1 MALHGGHAMA
11 REPTEL
17 SAPEHRTAGRAGVA
31 DRPVGPI
38 TERAGRP
45 TPQPPPAFESRP
57 HGARVELA
65 LVAAVDLSLLLV
77 LCLFANSLTL
87 TVVTSVGAVM
97 TWRARGLYTHR
108 IALSVLDDLPE
119 LAIGVLV
126 GLAPGVAA
134 ALLIPTS
141 PVGGTAVLRVA
152 ASVLAVVALG
162 RLVSYGTII
171 WLRRRGRISYPTLL
185 IGVGP
190 AAKSLLQRIQ
200 THPESG
206 LRVVGTLADQGGA
219 ATDLPL
225 LGGASDLPSVVGG
238 WNVSNIVIG
247 YGGISSSDLVDV
259 LRSAD
264 RANLEIHVVPRL
276 FELATRR
283 GSDDHIWGL
292 PLIRLRQPA
301 HRRLAWRAKRTFD
314 FVAAALALLVMSP
327 VVAAVA
333 LAVRLSLGPGV
344 IFTQTRIGIHG
355 RPFELLKFR
364 SMRSAAP
371 GEQGAWTVSP
381 DELEPVGR
389 FIRRYSLDEL
399 PQLFNVLRGDMSLVG
414 PRPERPEYVAK
425 FVALFPFY
433 AHRHRVAVG
442 MTGLAA
448 VNGLRGDTSIE
459 ERCAFDN
466 WYIDNWSFWL
476 DAKILIRT
484 LNAVVR
490 GTGS

>member
-1 MALHGGHAMA
+1 MALHGGQASA
-11 REPTEL
+11 RESQEWVALPDRSDRGSVLVAERPEAGPHT
-17 SAPEHRTAGRAGVA
+17 APEA
-31 DRPVGPI
+31 DV
-38 TERAGRP
+38 
-45 TPQPPPAFESRP
+45 RP
-57 HGARVELA
+57 HGARLELV
-65 LVAAVDLSLLLV
+65 LVAAVDLTLLAL
-77 LCLFANSLTL
+77 LCLVATSLTL
-87 TVVTSVGAVM
+87 TAVTAAGAVV

-134 ALLIPTS
+134 ALVVPTGL
-141 PVGGTAVLRVA
+141 VGGTGALRVA
-152 ASVLAVVALG
+152 ASVLGVVAVG
-162 RLVSYGTII
+162 RLVSYGII
-171 WLRRRGRISYPTLL
+171 LRLRRRGQITYPTLL

-190 AAKSLLQRIQ
+190 AAQSLLQRIE

-206 LRVVGTLADQGGA
+206 LHIVGTLADQGGV
-219 ATDLPL
+219 ATGLPL
-225 LGGASDLPSVVGG
+225 LGGAADLSTVVGEQH
-238 WNVSNIVIG
+238 VSNIVVG

-259 LRSAD
+259 LRTAD

-276 FELATRR
+276 FELSTRR

-292 PLIRLRQPA
+292 PLVRLREPA
-301 HRRLAWRAKRTFD
+301 NRRLTWRAKRTFD
-314 FVAAALALLVMSP
+314 FVSAALALLLVSP
-327 VVAAVA
+327 VLLAVAA
-333 LAVRLSLGPGV
+333 AVRISLGKGV

-364 SMRSAAP
+364 SMKSPAP
-371 GEQGAWTVSP
+371 GTGGVWTVDP
-381 DELEPVGR
+381 DQLDPVGR

-399 PQLFNVLRGDMSLVG
+399 PQLLNVLRGDMSLVG
-414 PRPERPEYVAK
+414 PRPERPEYVDK
-425 FVALFPFY
+425 FVGLFPWY

-459 ERCAFDN
+459 ERCKFDN

-476 DAKILIRT
+476 DAKILVRT
-484 LNAVVR
+484 LSAVVR
-490 GTGS
+490 GTGA